1 MIEIDPA
8 KVVSPVPVASYDVL
22 PQQAGLLQLMRS
34 GALTQNRGGEFLIY
48 RKIRYPAGLGGAHS
62 VNFLLLKGV
71 PVPDG
76 DPVHATVIS
85 EETGQPIGKR

>member
-1 MIEIDPA
+1 MLQTPSLRSLEAELRRFSPGGVIEIDPA

-48 RKIRYPAGLGGAHS
+48 RKIRYPAGLAAHIRS
-62 VNFLLLKGV
+62 
-71 PVPDG
+71 
-76 DPVHATVIS
+76 IS
-85 EETGQPIGKR
+85 CC